1 MDNPGP
7 AQLLQTSQL
16 AWQLL
21 QGQPLPGRQAPSP
34 GKTSEYR
41 LARPAPHVI
50 TVNEI
55 RTPAPRQADLALLCA
70 HRHLSPLTARSV
82 VYTPADTHSACCALR
97 LAQAEHAGAPRTS
110 CHATLIRLHGQ
121 GILIGGPPGSGKSTL
136 ALALIREAGAS
147 LVADDCVEVFGL
159 SDGPAGRCPAVLSGY
174 LHVPELGALD
184 IARLF
189 GQTQTVTA
197 CHINLRLNLTV
208 PALKSPPV
216 SLHGRWQQEILAGTS
231 LPALSLDPGHGQL
244 VSLVDTAARM
254 LERTNRPQIMADNL
268 QQRQQQVIRDK
279 QA

>member
-7 AQLLQTSQL
+7 AQLLKTSQL

-21 QGQPLPGRQAPSP
+21 RGQPLARRQPST
-34 GKTSEYR
+34 GDETVEYC

-50 TVNEI
+50 TLNK
-55 RTPAPRQADLALLCA
+55 APVPPDRKVILAVLCGN
-70 HRHLSPLTARSV
+70 RHPSPVAARSV
-82 VYTPADTHSACCALR
+82 VYTPADADSAWCALS
-97 LAQAEHAGAPRTS
+97 LAQAEYAGYPRTS

-159 SDGPAGRCPAVLSGY
+159 RDGPVGSCPAALNGY

-189 GQTQTVTA
+189 GQTRSVTA
-197 CHINLRLNLTV
+197 CHINLGLNLTV
-208 PALKSPPV
+208 PAPQSPPV
-216 SLHGRWQQEILAGTS
+216 SLHGHWQEQMLAGTS
-231 LPALSLDPGHGQL
+231 LPALSLDPSHGQL

-254 LERTNRPQIMADNL
+254 LERTDKPQTMADNL
-268 QQRQQQVIRDK
+268 QQRQQQAIRDK